1 MTRILGQTFGYDNG
15 QGELTMQRIH
25 QISALALL
33 ALAPAAYAVPDANGN
48 LVDPAEAAA
57 PDLSND
63 GAMQARLQYNLGFE
77 TFQKTTQ
84 LETAGASFSG
94 AKAQENA
101 QAVREGF
108 RKARDNFRKAATAE
122 PKMKE
127 AWNMVGYTS
136 RRVGDYEESLAAYDK
151 ALALAPDYPE
161 AIEYR
166 AELFVMTGRF
176 TQAREAYAALQKS
189 SPSYAATLKTAM
201 KDFIRKGGTSPA
213 TPEERAAFAT
223 WVKSL

>member
-1 MTRILGQTFGYDNG
+1 
-15 QGELTMQRIH
+15 MQRIH
-25 QISALALL
+25 LISALALL
-33 ALAPAAYAVPDANGN
+33 ALAPAAHAIPDADGN
-48 LVDPAEAAA
+48 LVDPAAAAA
-57 PDLSND
+57 PDLSSD

-77 TFQKTTQ
+77 AFEKTTQ
-84 LETAGASFSG
+84 LEAAGAALSG
-94 AKAQENA
+94 AKAEQNA

-108 RKARDNFRKAATAE
+108 RKARDNFRKAAAAE
-122 PKMKE
+122 PTMKE

-176 TQAREAYAALQKS
+176 AQAREAYAALQKF

-201 KDFIRKGGTSPA
+201 KDFLRKGTSTPA
-213 TPEERAAFAT
+213 TAEERAAFAA
-223 WVKSL
+223 WVKTL

>member
-1 MTRILGQTFGYDNG
+1 M
-15 QGELTMQRIH
+15 
-25 QISALALL
+25 L
-33 ALAPAAYAVPDANGN
+33 ALAPVAYAIPDANGN

-63 GAMQARLQYNLGFE
+63 GAMQARLKYNLGFE
-77 TFQKTTQ
+77 TFQNTTK
-84 LETAGASFSG
+84 LEMTGG
-94 AKAQENA
+94 NA

-108 RKARDNFRKAATAE
+108 LKARDNFRAASTAD

-176 TQAREAYAALQKS
+176 TQAREAYAALQKF

-201 KDFIRKGGTSPA
+201 KDFLKKGGTSPA
-213 TPEERAAFAT
+213 TPEERSAFAA
-223 WVKSL
+223 WVKTL

>member
-1 MTRILGQTFGYDNG
+1 
-15 QGELTMQRIH
+15 MQRIH
-25 QISALALL
+25 LISALALL
-33 ALAPAAYAVPDANGN
+33 ALAPAAYAIPDANGN

-63 GAMQARLQYNLGFE
+63 SAMQARLQYNLGFE
-77 TFQKTTQ
+77 TFQKSTQ
-84 LETAGASFSG
+84 LEMTGASLSG

-101 QAVREGF
+101 QAVHEGF
-108 RKARDNFRKAATAE
+108 RKARDNFRAAAAAD

-176 TQAREAYAALQKS
+176 MQARDAYAALQKF

-201 KDFIRKGGTSPA
+201 RDFLKKGVTSPA
-213 TPEERAAFAT
+213 TPEERAAFAA
-223 WVKSL
+223 WVKTL

>member
-1 MTRILGQTFGYDNG
+1 
-15 QGELTMQRIH
+15 MQRIH
-25 QISALALL
+25 LISALALL
-33 ALAPAAYAVPDANGN
+33 ALAPAAYAIPDADGN
-48 LVDPAEAAA
+48 LVDPAAAAA

-63 GAMQARLQYNLGFE
+63 GAMKARLQYNLGFE
-77 TFQKTTQ
+77 TFQKTTE
-84 LETAGASFSG
+84 LEMAGASFTG
-94 AKAQENA
+94 AKARDNA
-101 QAVREGF
+101 QAVSDGF
-108 RKARDNFRKAATAE
+108 RKARDNFRSAAAAE

-176 TQAREAYAALQKS
+176 TQAREAYAVLQKS
-189 SPSYAATLKTAM
+189 SPSYAATLKTSM
-201 KDFIRKGGTSPA
+201 KDFIKKGGTSPA
-213 TPEERAAFAT
+213 TPEERSAFAA
-223 WVKSL
+223 WVKTL